1 MKATHGNID
10 AVSRIRQL
18 SILCTGHQNSALHVT
33 MVALN
38 FVPRMTMVATL
49 PDEGWIELHAGWNGF
64 GQGCIGWRRLSNCK
78 LLSVYRWSLGG
89 CIEYWI
95 KLRTQTM
102 VASIFEQESRKIPPL
117 WCESL
122 RNLMTLFGKK
132 YFHCITLLYFS
143 HSAPY
148 LTSEPGGWR
157 GNYRLLILKFKFK
170 VQIYFIEIQI
180 YIACNCKAN
189 SRSFDI

>member
-18 SILCTGHQNSALHVT
+18 SIFCTGHQNSALHVT

-49 PDEGWIELHAGWNGF
+49 PDDGWIELHAGWNGF

-78 LLSVYRWSLGG
+78 LLSVYRWSLRG

-95 KLRTQTM
+95 IKIMIHIYRGFIHFMLINQYVYFVFNHHTQYGKCSYFLYCFM
-102 VASIFEQESRKIPPL
+102 IF
-117 WCESL
+117 SL
-122 RNLMTLFGKK
+122 I
-132 YFHCITLLYFS
+132 HLLV
-143 HSAPY
+143 
-148 LTSEPGGWR
+148 
-157 GNYRLLILKFKFK
+157 LI
-170 VQIYFIEIQI
+170 
-180 YIACNCKAN
+180 
-189 SRSFDI
+189 S